1 MDVSILQHAKDKAP
15 RQMALDEVVELIRG
29 DAWPAGYQPLAV
41 MASVVSGGVMRKHIR
56 WLTGVGIVHIR
67 HLTRQETVTADN
79 HTLLCY
85 ADGSGGCYV
94 AYKYELNDGYSLD
107 KQLRYYG
114 RVQHWAADYYARL
127 SSGEADRS
135 CVGATKDVPL
145 SRDPDVYYDDAAMPF
160 MSADIDG
167 ADKNTEG
174 LRERTPSWAERVM
187 TLDEI
192 DDYLVKHVELRR
204 NVITSRMEI
213 RWFADDIPR
222 GLEPWKEF
230 TDYEFNKLWRRMQRI
245 KDVSERHLHQEIES
259 DFSPDFHPFR
269 DYLEHLPPWDGKA
282 DHIAIL
288 AAGVTVEG
296 GEREQQSF
304 CNCLKRWLVAMIAG
318 WLTEDV
324 VNQTVLVFIGRQGI
338 YKTSWFKLLLPPQL
352 RRYYYPRSNV
362 KKSDK
367 DAYTAMTQYGLIACE
382 ELDSMTKGEMNS
394 LKADITTAIFSYRP
408 PYGRYM
414 ENHKHIA
421 SFCATGNHPKFLND
435 PTGTRRWL
443 PFKVESILSPWD
455 FPFDHDNIFAQA
467 YALWQGGY
475 QYYFSDVEIEW
486 LNDRNSRFAV
496 ANLEKQLVFRYF
508 RKPTENESGEL
519 VDTAMALQVISY
531 NVGPKIYP
539 DKVDAAFADL
549 GFEEKTV
556 NGMSGYLAV
565 RRKPEEIEALARL
578 MAQDA
583 KQQPPKT

>member
-1 MDVSILQHAKDKAP
+1 LK
-15 RQMALDEVVELIRG
+15 
-29 DAWPAGYQPLAV
+29 
-41 MASVVSGGVMRKHIR
+41 
-56 WLTGVGIVHIR
+56 
-67 HLTRQETVTADN
+67 
-79 HTLLCY
+79 
-85 ADGSGGCYV
+85 
-94 AYKYELNDGYSLD
+94 
-107 KQLRYYG
+107 
-114 RVQHWAADYYARL
+114 
-127 SSGEADRS
+127 SSRT
-135 CVGATKDVPL
+135 ATKAVPL

-167 ADKNTEG
+167 ADKSTEG

-222 GLEPWKEF
+222 GLEPWKEL

-245 KDVSERHLHQEIES
+245 KDVSERHLHQ
-259 DFSPDFHPFR
+259 
-269 DYLEHLPPWDGKA
+269 
-282 DHIAIL
+282 
-288 AAGVTVEG
+288 
-296 GEREQQSF
+296 
-304 CNCLKRWLVAMIAG
+304 
-318 WLTEDV
+318 
-324 VNQTVLVFIGRQGI
+324 
-338 YKTSWFKLLLPPQL
+338 
-352 RRYYYPRSNV
+352 
-362 KKSDK
+362 
-367 DAYTAMTQYGLIACE
+367 
-382 ELDSMTKGEMNS
+382 
-394 LKADITTAIFSYRP
+394 
-408 PYGRYM
+408 
-414 ENHKHIA
+414 
-421 SFCATGNHPKFLND
+421 
-435 PTGTRRWL
+435 
-443 PFKVESILSPWD
+443 
-455 FPFDHDNIFAQA
+455 
-467 YALWQGGY
+467 
-475 QYYFSDVEIEW
+475 EIEW

-583 KQQPPKT
+583 KQQSPKT

>member
-1 MDVSILQHAKDKAP
+1 M
-15 RQMALDEVVELIRG
+15 
-29 DAWPAGYQPLAV
+29 
-41 MASVVSGGVMRKHIR
+41 
-56 WLTGVGIVHIR
+56 
-67 HLTRQETVTADN
+67 
-79 HTLLCY
+79 
-85 ADGSGGCYV
+85 
-94 AYKYELNDGYSLD
+94 
-107 KQLRYYG
+107 
-114 RVQHWAADYYARL
+114 
-127 SSGEADRS
+127 
-135 CVGATKDVPL
+135 
-145 SRDPDVYYDDAAMPF
+145 YYDDAAMPF

-167 ADKNTEG
+167 ADKSTEG

-222 GLEPWKEF
+222 GLEPWKEL

-288 AAGVTVEG
+288 TAGVTVEG
-296 GEREQQSF
+296 GEREQQ
-304 CNCLKRWLVAMIAG
+304 
-318 WLTEDV
+318 
-324 VNQTVLVFIGRQGI
+324 
-338 YKTSWFKLLLPPQL
+338 
-352 RRYYYPRSNV
+352 
-362 KKSDK
+362 
-367 DAYTAMTQYGLIACE
+367 
-382 ELDSMTKGEMNS
+382 
-394 LKADITTAIFSYRP
+394 
-408 PYGRYM
+408 
-414 ENHKHIA
+414 

-443 PFKVESILSPWD
+443 PFKL
-455 FPFDHDNIFAQA
+455 
-467 YALWQGGY
+467 
-475 QYYFSDVEIEW
+475 
-486 LNDRNSRFAV
+486 
-496 ANLEKQLVFRYF
+496 
-508 RKPTENESGEL
+508 
-519 VDTAMALQVISY
+519 
-531 NVGPKIYP
+531 
-539 DKVDAAFADL
+539 DAAFADL

>member
-56 WLTGVGIVHIR
+56 WLTGLGIAHIS
-67 HLTRQETVTADN
+67 HLTRQEAVTADN

-94 AYKYELNDGYSLD
+94 AYKYE
-107 KQLRYYG
+107 
-114 RVQHWAADYYARL
+114 H
-127 SSGEADRS
+127 
-135 CVGATKDVPL
+135 
-145 SRDPDVYYDDAAMPF
+145 PDVYYDDAAMPF

-167 ADKNTEG
+167 ADKSTEG
-174 LRERTPSWAERVM
+174 LRERAPSWAERVM

-324 VNQTVLVFIGRQGI
+324 VNQTVLVFIG
-338 YKTSWFKLLLPPQL
+338 
-352 RRYYYPRSNV
+352 
-362 KKSDK
+362 
-367 DAYTAMTQYGLIACE
+367 YGLIACE

>member
-1 MDVSILQHAKDKAP
+1 
-15 RQMALDEVVELIRG
+15 MALDEVVELIRG
-29 DAWPAGYQPLAV
+29 DAWPTGYQPLAV

-56 WLTGVGIVHIR
+56 WLTGLG
-67 HLTRQETVTADN
+67 VTHVTIENGQFTIDN
-79 HTLLCY
+79 LRKAVVDDLHTLLCY
-85 ADGSGGCYV
+85 ADGRGGCYV

-127 SSGEADRS
+127 SGGEADRS
-135 CVGATKDVPL
+135 CVGATKTVPL

-167 ADKNTEG
+167 ADKSTEG

-213 RWFADDIPR
+213 RW
-222 GLEPWKEF
+222 
-230 TDYEFNKLWRRMQRI
+230 
-245 KDVSERHLHQEIES
+245 
-259 DFSPDFHPFR
+259 
-269 DYLEHLPPWDGKA
+269 
-282 DHIAIL
+282 
-288 AAGVTVEG
+288 
-296 GEREQQSF
+296 
-304 CNCLKRWLVAMIAG
+304 
-318 WLTEDV
+318 
-324 VNQTVLVFIGRQGI
+324 
-338 YKTSWFKLLLPPQL
+338 
-352 RRYYYPRSNV
+352 
-362 KKSDK
+362 
-367 DAYTAMTQYGLIACE
+367 
-382 ELDSMTKGEMNS
+382 
-394 LKADITTAIFSYRP
+394 
-408 PYGRYM
+408 
-414 ENHKHIA
+414 
-421 SFCATGNHPKFLND
+421 
-435 PTGTRRWL
+435 
-443 PFKVESILSPWD
+443 
-455 FPFDHDNIFAQA
+455 
-467 YALWQGGY
+467 
-475 QYYFSDVEIEW
+475 
-486 LNDRNSRFAV
+486 FAV

-549 GFEEKTV
+549 GFEEMTV

-565 RRKPEEIEALARL
+565 RRKPEEIAALARL

>member
-1 MDVSILQHAKDKAP
+1 MQLLSRQRQPVAHHAP
-15 RQMALDEVVELIRG
+15 RKSTLVDAKSTFHDVAPQEWLASRYDDEHLMGIGQLHVDIACQRTSCECERLGGSRCKVGRETESLLADRKYGHGLGSRCLDG
-29 DAWPAGYQPLAV
+29 D
-41 MASVVSGGVMRKHIR
+41 ID
-56 WLTGVGIVHIR
+56 WLNIFSR
-67 HLTRQETVTADN
+67 E
-79 HTLLCY
+79 
-85 ADGSGGCYV
+85 S
-94 AYKYELNDGYSLD
+94 
-107 KQLRYYG
+107 
-114 RVQHWAADYYARL
+114 
-127 SSGEADRS
+127 DRS
-135 CVGATKDVPL
+135 CVGATKAVPL

-167 ADKNTEG
+167 ADKSTEG

-222 GLEPWKEF
+222 GLEPWKEL

-296 GEREQQSF
+296 SEREQQSF

-549 GFEEKTV
+549 GFEERTV
-556 NGMSGYLAV
+556 NGMSGYLPRV
-565 RRKPEEIEALARL
+565 R
-578 MAQDA
+578 
-583 KQQPPKT
+583 T

>member
-1 MDVSILQHAKDKAP
+1 MDISVLQHAKDKAP

-29 DAWPAGYQPLAV
+29 DAWPTGYQPLAV

-56 WLTGVGIVHIR
+56 WLTGLGIAHIR
-67 HLTRQETVTADN
+67 HLTRQEAVTADN

-135 CVGATKDVPL
+135 CVGATKAVPL

-167 ADKNTEG
+167 ADKSTEG

-192 DDYLVKHVELRR
+192 DEYLIKHVELRR

-288 AAGVTVEG
+288 TAGVTVKG
-296 GEREQQSF
+296 GEREQQ
-304 CNCLKRWLVAMIAG
+304 
-318 WLTEDV
+318 
-324 VNQTVLVFIGRQGI
+324 
-338 YKTSWFKLLLPPQL
+338 
-352 RRYYYPRSNV
+352 
-362 KKSDK
+362 
-367 DAYTAMTQYGLIACE
+367 
-382 ELDSMTKGEMNS
+382 
-394 LKADITTAIFSYRP
+394 
-408 PYGRYM
+408 
-414 ENHKHIA
+414 

-549 GFEEKTV
+549 GFEERTV

-565 RRKPEEIEALARL
+565 RRKPEEIAALARL

>member
-1 MDVSILQHAKDKAP
+1 M
-15 RQMALDEVVELIRG
+15 
-29 DAWPAGYQPLAV
+29 
-41 MASVVSGGVMRKHIR
+41 
-56 WLTGVGIVHIR
+56 
-67 HLTRQETVTADN
+67 
-79 HTLLCY
+79 
-85 ADGSGGCYV
+85 
-94 AYKYELNDGYSLD
+94 
-107 KQLRYYG
+107 
-114 RVQHWAADYYARL
+114 
-127 SSGEADRS
+127 
-135 CVGATKDVPL
+135 
-145 SRDPDVYYDDAAMPF
+145 
-160 MSADIDG
+160 
-167 ADKNTEG
+167 
-174 LRERTPSWAERVM
+174 
-187 TLDEI
+187 
-192 DDYLVKHVELRR
+192 
-204 NVITSRMEI
+204 
-213 RWFADDIPR
+213 
-222 GLEPWKEF
+222 
-230 TDYEFNKLWRRMQRI
+230 
-245 KDVSERHLHQEIES
+245 
-259 DFSPDFHPFR
+259 
-269 DYLEHLPPWDGKA
+269 
-282 DHIAIL
+282 
-288 AAGVTVEG
+288 TVEG

-455 FPFDHDNIFAQA
+455 FPFDHDNM
-467 YALWQGGY
+467 
-475 QYYFSDVEIEW
+475 
-486 LNDRNSRFAV
+486 
-496 ANLEKQLVFRYF
+496 
-508 RKPTENESGEL
+508 EL

-549 GFEEKTV
+549 GFEEKAV

-565 RRKPEEIEALARL
+565 RRKPEEIAALTRL